1 MAKFPDFRLIVKRFP
16 LYKGR
21 SYDMGDFKLKLQ
33 RGLLSGLLVCG
44 APALA
49 QNSLLSSEAAARSA
63 SARDAYTLIED
74 GDVAY
79 LKQDFKTAVAKYSE
93 ALTKLPAGAKAVA
106 GLRAS
111 AVQRFS
117 QASLVQAQSLM
128 RKGDAKG
135 AKALMDEIEAV
146 DPDNAEVSQFRNKID
161 DPIRSNPSLTPEHT
175 ANIDRVRRLLY
186 EASGYYD
193 LGKFDRAMVTYED
206 ILRIDKYNKA
216 ARRGMEL
223 VNSAISGYSAASH
236 DQARAELLKDIGA
249 QWEQQTYKK
258 DDAPVV
264 GEDSF
269 IGDESFGAA
278 SLQTKLN
285 TIIIPEVNLNGA
297 TLEEAIDF
305 LRVASEQG
313 DLSTLDESL
322 KGVPFVVQ
330 LGDETHPAVQK
341 VRASMIHLKLRNV
354 PLSEV
359 VRLVT
364 EATSTS
370 YRVDDFAVVLNT
382 AGFSDPTLVRRS
394 FRVSPGFLN
403 GGASAAAVG
412 GDADPFADNAAEG
425 GLIAKTLTA
434 NEKLKGYGV
443 SFPEGAT
450 ASYNAGTNVLTV
462 RNTAANIRLIEA
474 IVDDVA
480 KTEPVIVLIK
490 TTVLDISQENLEEL
504 GFDVVLGEF
513 NVGPNGYL
521 SGGTSGTGSVI
532 DDMISGRPVTSGLR
546 SGDLANTSDG
556 LDSLLARESPTSATG
571 TFSSSTG
578 GVSTGTVNLPASGN
592 QGGLRTS
599 GVISM
604 RGLIDGTGHEILMRG
619 LSQKKG
625 TDIMVRPE
633 VMTRPGQNASI
644 ESITEFFYPEE
655 YEPPEIPSAVGNGD
669 AIVTPATPTN
679 FVKRKLGVSL
689 EVLPQVGP
697 DRRIIEVAVNP
708 VITDFEGFV
717 NYGTPITGS
726 SSSTT
731 INFVDQTS
739 STTGAFGEI
748 TPNAILKP
756 LFRTIRGK
764 TSLRILDGQTI
775 VMGGLLSETRKQVN
789 DKVPILGD
797 LPFVGRVFRNDA
809 VSVEK
814 RSLLIFITVELVDPA
829 GNPYR
834 DR

>member
-1 MAKFPDFRLIVKRFP
+1 
-16 LYKGR
+16 
-21 SYDMGDFKLKLQ
+21 MGDFKLKLQ

-49 QNSLLSSEAAARSA
+49 QNSLLSSESAARSA

-79 LKQDFKTAVAKYSE
+79 LEQNFKTAVAKYSE

-117 QASLVQAQSLM
+117 QASFVQAQGLM

-135 AKALMDEIEAV
+135 AQALMDEIEAV
-146 DPDNAEVSQFRNKID
+146 DPDNVQVAQFRNKID
-161 DPIRSNPSLTPEHT
+161 DPIRNNPALTPEHT

-206 ILRIDKYNKA
+206 ILRIDQSNKA
-216 ARRGMEL
+216 ARRGMER
-223 VNSAISGYSAASH
+223 VNAAISGYHAASY
-236 DQARAELLKDIGA
+236 DQARAELLKDVGA
-249 QWEQQTYKK
+249 QWEQKTYKK
-258 DDAPVV
+258 GEAPVV
-264 GEDSF
+264 GGNSF
-269 IGDESFGAA
+269 IGDEGLASA

-297 TLEEAIDF
+297 TLEEAVDY
-305 LRVASEQG
+305 LRIASEQG
-313 DLSTLDESL
+313 DVDTLDDSQ

-341 VRASMIHLKLRNV
+341 VRASMINLKLRNV
-354 PLSEV
+354 PLGEV

-364 EATSTS
+364 EATATS

-394 FRVSPGFLN
+394 FRVPPGFLN
-403 GGASAAAVG
+403 GSASAAVG
-412 GDADPFADNAAEG
+412 GDADPFADDAEEG

-434 NEKLKGYGV
+434 VEKLKSYDV

-450 ASYNAGTNVLTV
+450 AAYNAGSNTLTV
-462 RNTAANIRLIEA
+462 RNTAANVRLIEA
-474 IVDDVA
+474 IVADVV
-480 KTEPVIVLIK
+480 KTEPVIVSIK
-490 TTVLDISQENLEEL
+490 TTVLDISQVNLEEL
-504 GFDVVLGEF
+504 GFDVMMGEF
-513 NVGPNGYL
+513 NVGANGIL
-521 SGGTSGTGSVI
+521 SGGTTGSGTAI
-532 DDMISGRPVTSGLR
+532 EDMINGRPVTSGLR
-546 SGDLANTSDG
+546 VGDLSNTSDG
-556 LDSLLARESPTSATG
+556 LDSLLAREAPVSATG
-571 TFSSSTG
+571 TFGSSTG
-578 GVSTGTVNLPASGN
+578 GVSTGTVNLPAPSGA
-592 QGGLRTS
+592 GGLRSS
-599 GVISM
+599 GIISA
-604 RGLIDGTGHEILMRG
+604 RGVIDGTNHEILMRG

-625 TDIMVRPE
+625 TDIKVRPE
-633 VMTRPGQNASI
+633 VMTLPGQNASI
-644 ESITEFFYPEE
+644 ESVIEFRFPED
-655 YEPPEIPSAVGNGD
+655 YEPPEIPNAVGNGD

-679 FVKRKLGVSL
+679 FEMRKLGISL
-689 EVLPQVGP
+689 EVLPQVSP

-708 VITDFEGFV
+708 IITDFEGFV

-731 INFVDQTS
+731 INFVDQTA

-764 TSLRILDGQTI
+764 TSLVILDGQTI
-775 VMGGLLSETRKQVN
+775 VMGGLLSETRKHVN

-809 VSVEK
+809 ISVEK
-814 RSLLIFITVELVDPA
+814 RSLLIFITVELLDPA
-829 GNPYR
+829 GNLYR